1 MTKSYRDVTALDDCT
16 LGVERGEVFGL
27 LGPNGA
33 GKTTLLRLLMG
44 FLKPT
49 SGKATIDGLD
59 CYRESVR
66 VHRAVSYLPGEARLF
81 RRMRGKHVLKFFAG
95 IRQRGNLKRAL
106 DLADRLELDTSRRV
120 AMMSTG
126 MRQKL
131 ALAATM
137 SVDVPL
143 MILDEP
149 TANLDPTVRGT
160 VLELVNEARS
170 DRRTVIFSSH
180 VLSEVEEV
188 CDRVGILREGQL
200 VHMQVMHELRKQHR
214 ILARVVGELPD
225 VPESLH
231 GQLLIEKTSDGRVTI
246 ETAGELV
253 PAIDAMDDI
262 IAQEVAGESEENR
275 RAAGRGKRMAFRT
288 SHAQEWGE
296 VILESFGRTVAEG
309 LKLSAQD
316 RPAVGGTK
324 WPAE

>member
-1 MTKSYRDVTALDDCT
+1 MLVETRSLTKSYRDVTALDDCT

-59 CYRESVR
+59 SYRESVR

-95 IRQRGNLKRAL
+95 IRQSGNLNGAL
-106 DLADRLELDTSRRV
+106 DLANRLELDTSRRV

-170 DRRTVIFSSH
+170 DGRTVIFSSH

-231 GQLLIEKTSDGRVTI
+231 GQLRIEKTSDGRVTI
-246 ETAGELV
+246 ET
-253 PAIDAMDDI
+253 
-262 IAQEVAGESEENR
+262 NR
-275 RAAGRGKRMAFRT
+275 IGKEHYLLSVYSPKHNHHLGT
-288 SHAQEWGE
+288 S
-296 VILESFGRTVAEG
+296 VILDSYGMF
-309 LKLSAQD
+309 L
-316 RPAVGGTK
+316 
-324 WPAE
+324 